1 MRWLVYITI
10 GLGIAASKPYQYE
23 PLYSH
28 ALIIAAW
35 PAVIVKVFIDIQA
48 DRSTANTIGGDHA
61 RD

>member
-10 GLGIAASKPYQYE
+10 GLGIAASKPYQDE

-35 PAVIVKVFIDIQA
+35 PAVIVKAFIDVEA
-48 DRSTANTIGGDHA
+48 DRATPNMKGISE
-61 RD
+61 